1 MDVEIKYDDR
11 ELQRAI
17 NRLIDAGADMSSAMR
32 EIAGHLAD
40 SVADSFD
47 REQAPDG
54 TPWKP
59 LKPKTKRERRRR
71 RYAAGPI
78 LERSGDLARSILA
91 DHDETSAVAGTNL
104 IYAATHHF
112 GDEDRRGIPA
122 RPFLGVTEEHRS
134 MILDA
139 IQRHFEAALP

>member
-1 MDVEIKYDDR
+1 MDIEIKYDDR

-17 NRLIDAGADMSSAMR
+17 NRLIAAGGDMRAAMR
-32 EIAGHLAD
+32 EVAGHLAD

-47 REQAPDG
+47 REATPEG
-54 TPWKP
+54 APWKP
-59 LKPKTKRERRRR
+59 LKPKTVRERQRR

-91 DHDETSAVAGTNL
+91 DHDKTSAVAGTNL

-112 GDEDRRGIPA
+112 GDASRGIPA
-122 RPFLGVTEEHRS
+122 RPFLGLTDEHKG

>member
-11 ELQRAI
+11 ELQRAL
-17 NRLIDAGADMSSAMR
+17 NRLIKAGGDLTPAMR

-47 REQAPDG
+47 RQQAPDG
-54 TPWKP
+54 APWKP
-59 LKPKTKRERRRR
+59 LKPKTVRDRQRRG
-71 RYAAGPI
+71 YGAGPI

-91 DHDETSAVAGTNL
+91 DHDETSAVAATNL

-112 GDEDRRGIPA
+112 GDERRNIPA
-122 RPFLGVTEEHRS
+122 RPFLGVTDEHRA

-139 IQRHFEAALP
+139 IERHIEAAL